1 MKKIYIIFSLALF
14 TTNGISQNLLE
25 TTSKELNTEK
35 RITLSAISFP
45 EGLNGEDSRQFRLS
59 YPISQKLN
67 AQIGGIY
74 DKSISSE
81 LINSSF
87 ILKWYI
93 KEKLYLFAGLEN
105 EYETNVFTD
114 GQYIIRT
121 NFNFGVGYD
130 VNPDLLLEFGY
141 HQQINKSNEE
151 YFEYQG
157 NEKGLSLRAKF

>member
-1 MKKIYIIFSLALF
+1 M
-14 TTNGISQNLLE
+14 
-25 TTSKELNTEK
+25 
-35 RITLSAISFP
+35 
-45 EGLNGEDSRQFRLS
+45 
-59 YPISQKLN
+59 
-67 AQIGGIY
+67 
-74 DKSISSE
+74 
-81 LINSSF
+81 
-87 ILKWYI
+87 LKWYI

-130 VNPDLLLEFGY
+130 VNPDFLLEFGY